1 MGMATLKVVV
11 KQGRVVVEDPVDYP
25 DGTKPEL
32 EVITSDDDLDEDDLD
47 EEDQAALNASLK
59 RGLEE
64 MQQGKGRPLEEFI
77 AELRKRG

>member
-1 MGMATLKVVV
+1 MGMATLKAVVR
-11 KQGRVVVEDPVDYP
+11 QGRVVVDERVDYP
-25 DGTKPEL
+25 EGTELEL
-32 EVITSDDDLDEDDLD
+32 EVITSDDDFDEDDLD